1 MKSHEPPESF
11 SSVDGGPSTLDAS
24 LLQAVIPL
32 DKTALGVA
40 VGVIGALSVSGA
52 TIFLIVKDGQL
63 VSPTL
68 ALLGQYF
75 GGYTVTPIGSVV
87 GALYGFLTGF
97 LVGWLTAAVRNAI
110 VAVYVRVVTVR
121 ATLAKAQTFMDDL

>member
-63 VSPTL
+63 VGPTL

-75 GGYTVTPIGSVV
+75 AG
-87 GALYGFLTGF
+87 
-97 LVGWLTAAVRNAI
+97 
-110 VAVYVRVVTVR
+110 
-121 ATLAKAQTFMDDL
+121 

>member
-40 VGVIGALSVSGA
+40 VGVIGAPGVAGA

-63 VSPTL
+63 VGPTL
-68 ALLGQYF
+68 SGSPSRIVSISMNASTRLQLDGHQKRTGQ
-75 GGYTVTPIGSVV
+75 S
-87 GALYGFLTGF
+87 
-97 LVGWLTAAVRNAI
+97 
-110 VAVYVRVVTVR
+110 
-121 ATLAKAQTFMDDL
+121 